1 MHLISGRV
9 VRVLSL
15 GCALITTGALRAQAP
30 EPPILRG
37 RIELT
42 IGGANA
48 ADDATFGRI
57 SGLAVDA
64 TGRVFV
70 ADWQDL
76 RIHVFSPTGQALSKI
91 GRPGSG
97 PMEFRQ
103 LATIGFGP
111 DRLLWARD
119 EGNARMQAIEVAAK
133 APRFV
138 KQVPLQQFT
147 GGSRLPLTFGVRGE
161 MFDESIWFDTQQ
173 KTFRPLRV
181 RRGAD
186 GSVQRVDTLP
196 IPPHAFSGTHKVISP
211 QRDAAGKVIGMAER
225 FYHQPF
231 GPQWLRAYGPGG
243 VRAEVVTAGY
253 DVRVYG
259 PDGRLLRSLTRRVP
273 AVAPS
278 ARERRH
284 GDSVLAEA
292 KAPLPFGVPRAKAP
306 IVGLVWTQDGQLWVE
321 RAVADGR
328 PREADVYDRQGAR
341 VATTQW
347 QSTLDLL
354 GGFPVIIDNTVVAVT
369 SDADGIER
377 VVRVR
382 FR

>member
-1 MHLISGRV
+1 
-9 VRVLSL
+9 
-15 GCALITTGALRAQAP
+15 LRAQAP

-37 RIELT
+37 RIDLT

-48 ADDATFGRI
+48 SDDATFGRI

-97 PMEFRQ
+97 PLEFSQ

-111 DRLLWARD
+111 DRRLWTRD

-147 GGSRLPLTFGVRGE
+147 GGSRLPLTFGVQGE

-211 QRDAAGKVIGMAER
+211 QRC
-225 FYHQPF
+225 
-231 GPQWLRAYGPGG
+231 
-243 VRAEVVTAGY
+243 
-253 DVRVYG
+253 
-259 PDGRLLRSLTRRVP
+259 RRQGH
-273 AVAPS
+273 
-278 ARERRH
+278 RH
-284 GDSVLAEA
+284 G
-292 KAPLPFGVPRAKAP
+292 
-306 IVGLVWTQDGQLWVE
+306 
-321 RAVADGR
+321 
-328 PREADVYDRQGAR
+328 
-341 VATTQW
+341 
-347 QSTLDLL
+347 
-354 GGFPVIIDNTVVAVT
+354 
-369 SDADGIER
+369 
-377 VVRVR
+377 
-382 FR
+382 